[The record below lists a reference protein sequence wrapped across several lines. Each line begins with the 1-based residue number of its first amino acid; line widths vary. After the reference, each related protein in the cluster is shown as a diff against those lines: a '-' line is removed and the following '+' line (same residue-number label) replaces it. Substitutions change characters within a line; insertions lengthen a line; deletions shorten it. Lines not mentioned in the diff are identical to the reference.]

1 MRDARKPHHP
11 QTFMEAKLSHIPRTR
26 HTSDNVSRLPTEKT
40 ERKPLQLGT
49 SPAISI
55 LSKSCSGGDLSTSLG
70 VFTILGKLVLLIFMM
85 LDSIMCYTHFQY
97 LFSSLI
103 GFQLLASIFRSR
115 IEIKCGF

>member
-1 MRDARKPHHP
+1 MKIKTLKFHFLPQSFKIYIQAHQSFSAKYESHYSRLGRNDRGKDVRDARKPHHP

-70 VFTILGKLVLLIFMM
+70 VFTILGK
-85 LDSIMCYTHFQY
+85 
-97 LFSSLI
+97 
-103 GFQLLASIFRSR
+103 
-115 IEIKCGF
+115 

>member
-1 MRDARKPHHP
+1 
-11 QTFMEAKLSHIPRTR
+11 MEAKLSHIPRTR

-70 VFTILGKLVLLIFMM
+70 VFTILGKLAFTMM
-85 LDSIMCYTHFQY
+85 LDSFIYYTH
-97 LFSSLI
+97 
-103 GFQLLASIFRSR
+103 SIFFIQFTSRIPAIFISR
-115 IEIKCGF
+115 IENSVDSDQLASREAS